1 MSNSIDISDEIRAY
15 QSDDGSYIIP
25 VSWTYTGTFRVKA
38 ANLGEAIDAVNK
50 HLDDLPLPSKPIYL
64 DDSFKIDIDDD
75 NSAMAAQEYLR
86 NSIYHENIDL
96 TKYETTGDETN
107 AEKD

>member
-1 MSNSIDISDEIRAY
+1 MANSINLSDKARAY

-25 VSWTYTGTFRVKA
+25 VSWVYTGTFRVKA
-38 ANLGEAIDAVNK
+38 ANLGEAVDAVNR
-50 HLDDLPLPSKPIYL
+50 HLDDLPLPSEPVYL

-75 NSAMAAQEYLR
+75 DSAIAAQGY
-86 NSIYHENIDL
+86 ICHDDIDL
-96 TKYETTGDETN
+96 TKYEMTGDETN